1 MALGHAVTVPDEA
14 LRQFVTATGVEWCCV
29 ARNHL
34 PAPGRDTLHLCGIWI
49 APTTEI
55 LRMRPPR
62 PRGRHNGRVDGVR
75 VVLHITE
82 IGTALAE
89 LVDGDSWLLDGIF
102 SHVNLVSSEAHEHL
116 IERARDGL
124 HQRYVTH
131 YLERASAR
139 QQRDRPGDLTAA
151 AAVLLQAG
159 HLAQT
164 GVVSTDIDEL
174 ADAAGRPDLLRRTPT
189 EDDLEGL
196 RSRSRGGGT
205 VRLLPTSHPRP
216 EAFDDFLLFV
226 REARW

>member
-1 MALGHAVTVPDEA
+1 MSARAFAQGVLDKTGKTAGHCLVLGAGDGQFLHALAARSELMIHCVEPDPDRLA
-14 LRQFVTATGVEWCCV
+14 S
-29 ARNHL
+29 ARRSL
-34 PAPGRDTLHLCGIWI
+34 DAAGLY
-49 APTTEI
+49 
-55 LRMRPPR
+55 
-62 PRGRHNGRVDGVR
+62 GVR